1 MKRKKGTRSHFYR
14 KKNVERKQRQQAQI
28 DPDNDLHGVLLPPQW
43 HDVSNST
50 SRGIAAQY
58 GKIEKGPNDVVQATR
73 SVLLHEDKSW
83 SVYVLG
89 KKVSESCLILKDQ
102 PHQIASAHELSLI
115 IKLVDDASLCPG
127 NPEEQYAI
135 PCRQRIRRGENISI
149 DNSPIITQGNLYES
163 TARKDDCEL
172 LIHRTAL
179 TGLYPAPQRC
189 TSCNLFRRT
198 LRVAM
203 SRQKLSIDMHESDHT
218 STTSHTT
225 FASLNP
231 KDKDTRLRN
240 LQQSLKVYIIVRY
253 FYVIYRSPKAGCSI
267 PNAVRVL
274 L

>member
-1 MKRKKGTRSHFYR
+1 MSDNPNYHMKRKKGTRSNFYR

-28 DPDNDLHGVLLPPQW
+28 DPDNDLHDTSSTSQVRLNVLLPPQW

-50 SRGIAAQY
+50 SRGVAAQY
-58 GKIEKGPNDVVQATR
+58 GHMEMGPNDVIQATR

-102 PHQIASAHELSLI
+102 PPQIASAHELSLI
-115 IKLVDDASLCPG
+115 IKLVYDASLCPG

-135 PCRQRIRRGENISI
+135 LCRQRIRRGENISI
-149 DNSPIITQGNLYES
+149 DNSTIIIDQGMLYES

-172 LIHRTAL
+172 LIHRTAV

-189 TSCNLFRRT
+189 TSCNSFRGT
-198 LRVAM
+198 LRVAI
-203 SRQKLSIDMHESDHT
+203 SRQKQSIDHEIDHT

-240 LQQSLKVYIIVRY
+240 LQQSLKV
-253 FYVIYRSPKAGCSI
+253 
-267 PNAVRVL
+267 
-274 L
+274 

>member
-1 MKRKKGTRSHFYR
+1 M
-14 KKNVERKQRQQAQI
+14 EM
-28 DPDNDLHGVLLPPQW
+28 
-43 HDVSNST
+43 
-50 SRGIAAQY
+50 
-58 GKIEKGPNDVVQATR
+58 GPNDVIQATR

-102 PHQIASAHELSLI
+102 PPQIASAHELSLI

-135 PCRQRIRRGENISI
+135 LCRQRIRRGENISI
-149 DNSPIITQGNLYES
+149 DNSTIINQGILYES

-172 LIHRTAL
+172 LIYRTAV
-179 TGLYPAPQRC
+179 TGLYLAPQRC
-189 TSCNLFRRT
+189 TSCNSFRGT

-203 SRQKLSIDMHESDHT
+203 SRQKQSIDHEIDHT

-240 LQQSLKVYIIVRY
+240 LQQSLKVYNSYIIPILHNNYNYIHVND
-253 FYVIYRSPKAGCSI
+253 KTDGQMT
-267 PNAVRVL
+267 
-274 L
+274 